1 MRVTPVRAR
10 LLLIAPI
17 RIGLGVALLCVTFAG
32 ETQSRSLA
40 LGFVVGTIFV
50 AFAALVDRR
59 SLLLRGAQEPEPL
72 PPSAVLDPYWRI
84 AVTAALP
91 STIGLAVLSVIAFA
105 VDKEVLAALLAGA
118 VAGLGIATVIGLV
131 PLLAWERERAVRLYS
146 GPHGRR
152 YVD

>member
-1 MRVTPVRAR
+1 M
-10 LLLIAPI
+10 LLIAPI
-17 RIGLGVALLCVTFAG
+17 RIGLGVALLCATFAG
-32 ETQSRSLA
+32 DTQSRSLV
-40 LGFVVGTIFV
+40 LGFVLGAIFV

-72 PPSAVLDPYWRI
+72 PPSAVFDPYWRI

-105 VDKEVLAALLAGA
+105 AGNEILAALLAGA

-131 PLLAWERERAVRLYS
+131 PLLAWERERAVRLYV

-152 YVD
+152 FVA

>member
-1 MRVTPVRAR
+1 
-10 LLLIAPI
+10 
-17 RIGLGVALLCVTFAG
+17 
-32 ETQSRSLA
+32 
-40 LGFVVGTIFV
+40 
-50 AFAALVDRR
+50 
-59 SLLLRGAQEPEPL
+59 
-72 PPSAVLDPYWRI
+72 VLDPYWRI

-105 VDKEVLAALLAGA
+105 VDEEVLAALLAGA